1 MPPKVSKKTED
12 KKKQKVVEDKTF
24 GLKNKNKSK
33 TVQKFIAGV
42 KSQVDG
48 KKSGPPRDMLDK
60 KDKEKEK
67 EKLKLENDIFKPVIL
82 QPKAPIGVDPKSIVC
97 EFFKKGMC
105 NKGDKCKYS
114 HNLEQTRKA
123 EKIDIYTDRRN
134 ASDQDKEL
142 DTMDNWDQAKL
153 ESVINSKTTTEHK
166 SHTTSIV
173 CKYFLEAIENKKY
186 GWFWECPNGGDKCMY
201 IHCLPPGYVLKTTK
215 KEEEEVEEIPIEE
228 QIEEERARLATR
240 TQLTLD
246 LFLKWKAEKKKEK
259 EDSDKAARE
268 KREQDIKSG
277 KTMRSGRE
285 MFEFNPDLFKDE
297 EDVLDTEELEPEP
310 EQDEGP
316 IITIDVTGTSI
327 TTTITNNDPE
337 HKVENTDLFKEEDIP
352 DDDDEAEE
360 NGKEEEE
367 EDDEDTNGQED

>member
-1 MPPKVSKKTED
+1 MEKNQDHLGICLIRKIKK
-12 KKKQKVVEDKTF
+12 
-24 GLKNKNKSK
+24 
-33 TVQKFIAGV
+33 
-42 KSQVDG
+42 
-48 KKSGPPRDMLDK
+48 
-60 KDKEKEK
+60 KEK

-153 ESVINSKTTTEHK
+153 ESVINSKTTTENK
-166 SHTTSIV
+166 SNTTSIV